1 MKNQNVLVISHR
13 RSGTHLTIDSVRNN
27 FKSLRMSPYVTLET
41 LDQAHPDHLPVSEF
55 RQAILECPRVIK
67 VHYLPDVSNYLTSEE
82 ARCAED
88 VFSQSK
94 KIYVVRNGLD
104 VLASLYEFRRGH
116 DPQVGEMSFSQFIRE
131 PSFDRKAG
139 TFDKVTYWAHHVESW
154 LNAPG
159 ADQML
164 VLRFEQWVND
174 YRATIKKVAQ
184 FFGLSKD
191 WFGADVR
198 MGSASSMKN
207 KKSKQ
212 IQRTWVEPRKG
223 EIGDHVNYFTPDDL
237 GYFRSHCADLM
248 KELGYSMDDGLPR
261 ARLVK

>member
-1 MKNQNVLVISHR
+1 MKNLKDLENVLVISHR
-13 RSGTHLTIDSVRNN
+13 RSGTHLTIDSIRNN
-27 FKSLRMSPYVTLET
+27 FKALRKSPYVTLET
-41 LDQAHPDHLPVSEF
+41 LDLAHPDHLPVSEF
-55 RQAILECPRVIK
+55 RQAISDHPCVIK
-67 VHYLPDVSNYLTSEE
+67 VHYLPDVSEHLATEE
-82 ARCAED
+82 AACAED

-116 DPQVGEMSFSQFIRE
+116 DPLVREMSFSQFIRE

-139 TFDKVTYWAHHVESW
+139 TFDKVTYWAHHVQSW
-154 LNAPG
+154 LNAPR
-159 ADQML
+159 ADQTL

-184 FFGLSKD
+184 FVGLSKD

-198 MGSASSMKN
+198 MGSTSG
-207 KKSKQ
+207 KKAKQ

-223 EIGDHVNYFTPDDL
+223 QIGDHVNYFSPDDL
-237 GYFRSHCADLM
+237 DYFHSHCADLM
-248 KELGYSMDDGLPR
+248 KELGYQD
-261 ARLVK
+261 ARLAK

>member
-13 RSGTHLTIDSVRNN
+13 RSGTHLTIDSIRNN
-27 FKSLRMSPYVTLET
+27 FKALRESPYVTLET

-55 RQAILECPRVIK
+55 RQAISKHRRVIK
-67 VHYLPDVSNYLTSEE
+67 VHYLPDVSKHLAAEE
-82 ARCAED
+82 AACAKD

-116 DPQVGEMSFSQFIRE
+116 DPTVGAMSFSQFIRE

-139 TFDKVTYWAHHVESW
+139 AFDKVTYWAHHVQAW

-174 YRATIKKVAQ
+174 YRATIKNVAQ
-184 FFGLSKD
+184 FVGMSKD

-198 MGSASSMKN
+198 MGATSS

-223 EIGDHVNYFTPDDL
+223 QIGDHVNYFTLDDL
-237 GYFRSHCADLM
+237 DYFYSHCADLM
-248 KELGYSMDDGLPR
+248 KELGYQDV
-261 ARLVK
+261 RLAK